1 MIRRLM
7 TDLIRP
13 GDAGYDEA
21 RRVWNGMID
30 RRPAEIIRAR
40 SVPEVQAAVADARAR
55 GLRLAIRGGGHNVAG
70 NGTVDDGLV
79 LDLRAW
85 NEVAVDADRGVV
97 RVGPGAVLADVDRA
111 TEPDRLVVPSGVV
124 SQTGM
129 AGLTLGGGVGWL
141 TRAYGLTIDSLI
153 AAEVVT
159 ANGDVVRTSADEH
172 PELFW
177 GLRGGGGNFGV
188 VTSFVFRAYPLA
200 AGFFAG
206 NLIYRR
212 PRWGDALRAW
222 RDWSVDL
229 PSELTTIS
237 TFLMPPDG
245 WGLGAE
251 TVLLLGGMWAGQ
263 DPEDGGGVLE
273 RLAAA
278 APPDERAIDETT
290 WVAWQSGADELFP
303 KGVRAYWRN
312 ASFDAL
318 DNGLLET
325 IARHAGTLDWAR
337 TGIDIH
343 LMGGAVAAVPD
354 DATAYPNRAARFLL
368 NIYGTWDE
376 PERDA
381 ERIAWVRAFH
391 GDVAPHAAQG
401 QYVNFLGL
409 DRDGDPRAAALAAY
423 GPAKLRRLIE
433 VKRRYDPENVF
444 RLNHNIDPGWPTDDL
459 PG

>member
-1 MIRRLM
+1 M
-7 TDLIRP
+7 TVVITP
-13 GDAGYDEA
+13 GDAAYDEA

-30 RRPAEIIRAR
+30 RRPAEIVQAG
-40 SVPEVQAAVADARAR
+40 SVAEVQAAVADAQVR
-55 GLRLAIRGGGHNVAG
+55 GLGLAIRGGGHNVAG
-70 NGTVDDGLV
+70 NGTVDGGLV

-85 NEVAVDADRGVV
+85 NDVAVDTARRVV
-97 RVGPGAVLADVDRA
+97 RVAPGAVLADVDGA
-111 TEPDRLVVPSGVV
+111 TAPARLVVPIGVV

-141 TRAYGLTIDSLI
+141 TRAYGLTIDSLL
-153 AAEVVT
+153 AAELVT
-159 ANGDVVRTSADEH
+159 ANGEAIRTSADEH

-188 VTSFVFRAYPLA
+188 VTSFELRAYPLA
-200 AGFFAG
+200 PGFFAG

-212 PRWGDALRAW
+212 PRWGHALRAW
-222 RDWSVDL
+222 REWTGDL
-229 PSELTTIS
+229 PQDLTTIA
-237 TFLMPPDG
+237 TFLVPPPA
-245 WGLGAE
+245 WGLGDE
-251 TVLLLGGMWAGQ
+251 VVLLLGGMWAGP
-263 DPEDGGGVLE
+263 DPEEGRKLLE
-273 RLAAA
+273 RLAEAT
-278 APPDERAIDETT
+278 PPDERAIEEMS

-318 DNGLLET
+318 DDSVLEI
-325 IARHAGTLDWAR
+325 IARHAATLDWPR

-343 LMGGAVAAVPD
+343 LMGGAFAAVPD
-354 DATAYPNRAARFLL
+354 DATAYPNRAAGYLL

-391 GDVAPHAAQG
+391 ADVLPSAAQG

-409 DRDGDPRAAALAAY
+409 DQDGDPRAAALAAY

-433 VKRRYDPENVF
+433 LKRRYDPENVF
-444 RLNHNIDPGWPTDDL
+444 RLNHNVDPAWTTEDL

>member
-1 MIRRLM
+1 M
-7 TDLIRP
+7 TVLIRP
-13 GDAGYDEA
+13 GDAGYDDA

-30 RRPAEIIRAR
+30 RRPAEIVRAR
-40 SVPEVQAAVADARAR
+40 SVAEVQAGVTDARAR

-70 NGTVDDGLV
+70 NGTVDGGLV

-85 NEVAVDADRGVV
+85 NEVAVDADRRVV
-97 RVGPGAVLADVDRA
+97 RVAPGAVLADVDRA
-111 TEPDRLVVPSGVV
+111 TAPVGLAVPIGVV

-141 TRAYGLTIDSLI
+141 TRAYGLTIDNLL
-153 AAEVVT
+153 AAELVT

-177 GLRGGGGNFGV
+177 GIRGGGGNFGV
-188 VTSFVFRAYPLA
+188 VTSFELRAYPLA

-212 PRWGDALRAW
+212 PRWGDALLAW
-222 RDWSVDL
+222 RDWTADL
-229 PSELTTIS
+229 PPDLTTIA
-237 TFLMPPDG
+237 TFLLPPPS
-245 WGLGAE
+245 WGLGDE
-251 TVLLLGGMWAGQ
+251 VVLLLGATWAGP
-263 DPEDGGGVLE
+263 DPEDGRRLLE
-273 RLAAA
+273 GLADA
-278 APPDERAIDETT
+278 APPDERVIEQTA

-318 DNGLLET
+318 DEGLLGT
-325 IARHAGTLDWAR
+325 IARHAGTLDWTR

-343 LMGGAVAAVPD
+343 LMGGALAAVPD
-354 DATAYPNRAARFLL
+354 EATAYPNRAARFLL

-376 PERDA
+376 PDRDA

-391 GDVAPHAAQG
+391 ADVMPSAAQG

-409 DRDGDPRAAALAAY
+409 DQDGDPRAAALAAY
-423 GPAKLRRLIE
+423 GPAKLRRLIAL
-433 VKRRYDPENVF
+433 KRRYDPENVF
-444 RLNHNIDPGWPTDDL
+444 RLNHNVDPTWVTEDL
-459 PG
+459 PI